1 MQVRGNM
8 LFILLSPC
16 PFINKKNLSH
26 VINYTCFSRGK
37 GISVVSAGIIRAHYF
52 DSACLKYKIIARQGV
67 NRLQKEM
74 RQWNSGTKHCLRITQ
89 PGTMTNLLPG
99 GPLENAISW
108 RRIFPSHG
116 DDDMNYAI
124 LKNVTR
130 SLREN
135 GKFIFTSLNG
145 LFPLFHFA
153 EKRKADEKLFSGK
166 HVWPHDFPGYQEC
179 PIEDDPG
186 NMRELLCSGRYYVPG
201 KITRLLK
208 PPIPEH
214 RHTRGRTGF
223 IFKEW

>member
-1 MQVRGNM
+1 
-8 LFILLSPC
+8 
-16 PFINKKNLSH
+16 
-26 VINYTCFSRGK
+26 
-37 GISVVSAGIIRAHYF
+37 
-52 DSACLKYKIIARQGV
+52 
-67 NRLQKEM
+67 
-74 RQWNSGTKHCLRITQ
+74 
-89 PGTMTNLLPG
+89 MTNLLPG

-166 HVWPHDFPGYQEC
+166 HV
-179 PIEDDPG
+179 
-186 NMRELLCSGRYYVPG
+186 
-201 KITRLLK
+201 
-208 PPIPEH
+208 
-214 RHTRGRTGF
+214 
-223 IFKEW
+223 